1 MLKKLLLGGLGGTAA
16 ILAGYKIKEHFDE
29 KRRGK
34 GSIPYSA
41 LRDYY
46 RRISEDVP
54 IKTEAELEQLQQ
66 NALLNADWIE
76 YAMQEDEG
84 KISDFVC
91 ESKELEDFKSS
102 PYLLCQNFANC
113 NLVCWLEERGYED
126 KIEKIAQI
134 PTQATRVETI
144 KALWQ
149 ALYDKSPGWLDFVA
163 ENDVRWYTLKEYIID
178 IRSKL
183 SYNELFSSMLFKFA
197 SSQKRSLADVKEK
210 YATKKYEDL
219 LNSLL
224 KKLDDDLDSEVD
236 KLLKEAN
243 DEELSNVKLKI
254 SSVRAEFGSIE

>member
-16 ILAGYKIKEHFDE
+16 IWAGYKIKEYFDE
-29 KRRGK
+29 ERREK

-41 LRDYY
+41 VRDYC
-46 RRISEDVP
+46 RRISEYVP
-54 IKTEAELEQLQQ
+54 IKTEAELEEIQQ

-76 YAMQEDEG
+76 YVNQEDEDE
-84 KISDFVC
+84 IIDFMC
-91 ESKELEDFKSS
+91 ETKELEDFKSS

-126 KIEKIAQI
+126 KLEKIAQI

-149 ALYDKSPGWLDFVA
+149 ALYDKSPEWLDFVA
-163 ENDVRWYTLKEYIID
+163 ENDVRWHTLKEEIID

-183 SYNELFSSMLFKFA
+183 SYNKHIASLFKFT
-197 SSQKRSLADVKEK
+197 SSQKRSLAEVKEK

-236 KLLKEAN
+236 KFLKEVN
-243 DEELSNVKLKI
+243 DEELSSVKLKI
-254 SSVRAEFGSIE
+254 SSARAELSSIE